1 MLHEVRSAVN
11 FVTNILQKGTNIDT
25 ATVETFKQSLFNF
38 LCLHYQDHWFP
49 EKPNKGSAYRCM
61 RIVNKKMDPL
71 ILRAGVHCGLTEH
84 QLRLLF
90 PSELTVWV
98 DPNEVSYRI
107 GEEGSIGVLF
117 EESDRKSAS
126 PDVNNDQQASGFLHQ
141 HQHQQQQQHFMNYS
155 SYLPSMSA
163 MYFNSQGLDTIE
175 CMAS

>member
-11 FVTNILQKGTNIDT
+11 FLTNILQKGSVDITIVD
-25 ATVETFKQSLFNF
+25 AFKQNLFNY

-49 EKPNKGSAYRCM
+49 EKPNKGSAYRCL

-71 ILRAGVHCGLTEH
+71 ILRAAVHCGLSE
-84 QLRLLF
+84 QRLKALL

-107 GEEGSIGVLF
+107 GEDGSIGVLF
-117 EESDRKSAS
+117 EESDRVSAS
-126 PDVNNDQQASGFLHQ
+126 PPQQSNTFL
-141 HQHQQQQQHFMNYS
+141 QQVYTDY
-155 SYLPSMSA
+155 SYLRSA
-163 MYFNSQGLDTIE
+163 YLNKQGHESVPVE